1 MPLGNEDGME
11 AVMNQQ
17 LRYKL
22 SQTLLI
28 SVFLLVQI
36 TSYALTSGVEIE
48 LSLEEKLA
56 ASRVEQRDHVTK
68 AKHLLDSNRMD
79 PIFSKALKIV
89 LESNIRTVSKFNLLQ
104 AIEKSELDETER
116 KLLNEYLVEVSA
128 QARNFYELTKTA
140 HRSDIEGFNQICSV
154 MIPQM
159 QTLSELE
166 IKLTKGGLF
175 PNPSPA
181 KLIKTN

>member
-1 MPLGNEDGME
+1 
-11 AVMNQQ
+11 MNQQ
-17 LRYKL
+17 FRYKL
-22 SQTLLI
+22 SQALLI
-28 SVFLLVQI
+28 SVFLLIQI
-36 TSYALTSGVEIE
+36 TSHALTSGVEIE

-104 AIEKSELDETER
+104 TIDKSELEETER
-116 KLLNEYLVEVSA
+116 RLLNEYLVEVSA

-166 IKLTKGGLF
+166 IKLTRAGLF
-175 PNPSPA
+175 PKQAVSKEVKPN
-181 KLIKTN
+181 